1 MKKLISN
8 KNFLKLL
15 GIVTPV
21 LIFFLWGIT
30 MFSST
35 QQEIKNDQ
43 KSEMV
48 KKNKYY
54 DLSASI
60 SEDIVTFPGDP
71 QYKAKDICSLEKG
84 AQYHLSEIHL
94 GNHTGT
100 HIDFPSHVIKGGKTS
115 NDFSIDDLIG
125 HGLIIEVP
133 SNESSITKDFINKQ
147 PILTKDF
154 VFFKTSNSKLS
165 KNAKFKDGYVYIE
178 PEAAQELV
186 KKGVK
191 VVGIDYISVDKY
203 EYEDLPV
210 HKSLLSN
217 DVLIVEGLELNDVP
231 VGRCKIYIMP
241 MKINNMDGLPA
252 RVLAK
257 I

>member
-1 MKKLISN
+1 
-8 KNFLKLL
+8 
-15 GIVTPV
+15 
-21 LIFFLWGIT
+21 
-30 MFSST
+30 MFSNLP
-35 QQEIKNDQ
+35 QEIKSVQN
-43 KSEMV
+43 SEKMN
-48 KKNKYY
+48 KNKYY
-54 DLSASI
+54 DLSANI

-71 QYKAKDICSLEKG
+71 QYKAEDVCSLEKG
-84 AQYHLSEIHL
+84 AHYHLSEIRL

-115 NDFSIDDLIG
+115 SDFSIDDLIG

-133 SNESSITKDFINKQ
+133 GDESSITKDFISKQ
-147 PILTKDF
+147 SILAKDF
-154 VFFKTSNSKLS
+154 IFFKTSNSKLS
-165 KNAKFKDGYVYIE
+165 KNTKFKDSYVYIE
-178 PEAAQELV
+178 PEAAEELV
-186 KKGVK
+186 KKGVR

-203 EYEDLPV
+203 EYENLPV

-217 DVLIVEGLELNDVP
+217 DVLIVEGLELNDIP